1 MRITNYSVPNEE
13 QMREIEGRYFI
24 PQEIIDQIKYAAD
37 KGKEIFDNITTP
49 SEVGGDSGSENGGN
63 GQNKN
68 GGTNIGKPLLY
79 TGGAI
84 VLGLAVY
91 FGYKYYTKTRKK

>member
-13 QMREIEGRYFI
+13 KMREIEGRYFI
-24 PQEIIDQIKYAAD
+24 PQEIVDQVAYAVN
-37 KGKEIFDNITTP
+37 KGKEIVENVTTP
-49 SEVGGDSGSENGGN
+49 TNGNQGGGGN
-63 GQNKN
+63 NGNQQKN

-91 FGYKYYTKTRKK
+91 FGYKYYTKTLKK

>member
-24 PQEIIDQIKYAAD
+24 PQEIVDQVAYAVN
-37 KGKEIFDNITTP
+37 KGKEIVENVTTP
-49 SEVGGDSGSENGGN
+49 TSGNQGGDGNNGN
-63 GQNKN
+63 QQKN

-91 FGYKYYTKTRKK
+91 FGYKYYTKTLKN